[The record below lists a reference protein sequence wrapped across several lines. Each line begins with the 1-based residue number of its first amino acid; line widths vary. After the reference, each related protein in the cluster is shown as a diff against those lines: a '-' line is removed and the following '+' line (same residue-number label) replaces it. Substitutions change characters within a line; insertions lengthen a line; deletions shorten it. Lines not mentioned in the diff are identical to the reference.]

1 METKSVGDKIR
12 EARKDAHRSVEW
24 LAKQVGC
31 SQSAISQ
38 IERGAR
44 LPKMRLLKAIAKSLN
59 ISAYMLCTD
68 EYISEHEL
76 EDGQWGM
83 ARLAEHAQKYAMSE
97 QECMLL
103 LHSYGKL
110 KANARTKALA
120 YIVDLAKIPE
130 YTCAGEGQSAGSSAQ

>member
-12 EARKDAHRSVEW
+12 EARQDAHRSTEW
-24 LAKQVGC
+24 LARQVDC
-31 SQSAISQ
+31 SQSTISQ
-38 IERGAR
+38 IERGVR
-44 LPKMRLLKAIAKSLN
+44 RPKLQLLKAIAKSLN
-59 ISAYMLCTD
+59 ISAYMLYTD
-68 EYISEHEL
+68 EYISEHKL
-76 EDGQWGM
+76 EDGQWEMKG
-83 ARLAEHAQKYAMSE
+83 LAEHGRKYAMSE

-110 KANARTKALA
+110 KANARMKALE